1 MAEPFAEWIGRSM
14 EVADTVTEGPIRRL
28 AATLDHDAGH
38 WPDGAVPPLGHWL
51 FGLPDAPQS
60 ALGPDGHPRRGGFFP
75 PIDQPRRMWAGG
87 RVEFRSPIAIGAAF
101 RRKTTIQSIEEKK
114 SGAMT
119 LLTLLH
125 EVFADDVLAIR
136 EEQDLVYLPITAP
149 ATPRLVDHP
158 APETSRRMSSDATL
172 LFRYSALT
180 FNAHR
185 IHYDPDYSR
194 EVELY
199 PGLVLHG
206 PLQAT
211 LLIDHA
217 LRDGLTPTQ
226 FDYRARSPLYAGE
239 PFTVARADGELW
251 VEKDDGTVT
260 MTASIA

>member
-1 MAEPFAEWIGRSM
+1 MVERFADWIGRSM
-14 EVADTVTEGPIRRL
+14 EVADTVTEGPILRL
-28 AATLDHDAGH
+28 AATLDHDGAH
-38 WPDGAVPPLGHWL
+38 WPERAVPPLGHWL
-51 FGLPDAPQS
+51 FSLPDAPQS
-60 ALGPDGHPRRGGFFP
+60 SLGPDGHPARSGFFP

-87 RVEFRSPIAIGAAF
+87 RVQFLAPIAFGAAF
-101 RRKTTIQSIEEKK
+101 RRRTTIHSIEEKQG
-114 SGAMT
+114 GAMT

-125 EVFADDVLAIR
+125 EVFADDLLAVR

-149 ATPRLVDHP
+149 VPPRAIERP
-158 APETSRRMSSDATL
+158 APETSRALTSDSTL

-185 IHYDPDYSR
+185 IHYDPQYSR

-199 PGLVLHG
+199 PGLVVHG

-217 LRDGLTPTQ
+217 LRDGLTPTR

-239 PFTVARADGELW
+239 RFAVVRAAGELW
-251 VEKDDGTVT
+251 VAKDDGTVT
-260 MTASIA
+260 MTATVA

>member
-1 MAEPFAEWIGRSM
+1 M
-14 EVADTVTEGPIRRL
+14 EVTDVVTEGPIRRL
-28 AATLDHDAGH
+28 AATLDHDALH
-38 WPDGAVPPLGHWL
+38 WPKEAVPPLGHWL

-60 ALGPDGHPRRGGFFP
+60 TLGPDGHRARRGFFP

-87 RVEFRSPIAIGAAF
+87 RVQFLAPILFGAAF
-101 RRKTTIQSIEEKK
+101 MRRTTIHSIEEKK
-114 SGAMT
+114 GGAMT

-136 EEQDLVYLPITAP
+136 EEQDLVYLPIT
-149 ATPRLVDHP
+149 VP
-158 APETSRRMSSDATL
+158 APPRAVERPVAETSRALTSDATL

-185 IHYDPDYSR
+185 IHYDLDYSR

-199 PGLVLHG
+199 PGLVFHG

-217 LRDGLTPTQ
+217 LRDGIAPTR
-226 FDYRARSPLYAGE
+226 FDYRARSPLYSGE
-239 PFTVARADGELW
+239 AFRVARSGSELW
-251 VEKDDGTVT
+251 VENDGGTVT
-260 MTASIA
+260 MTATIA